1 MLSVVHLAPPHAG
14 ADLRALGKASLEV
27 LSRRPGFVRGSLGRA
42 TDDADAWVLVTEW
55 DTVGSYRRAL
65 GNAEVK
71 MTATPLFYLADGAVS
86 GFEQLVTAEPGRVAD
101 GATDL
106 APEPG

>member
-1 MLSVVHLAPPHAG
+1 VLSVVHLRPPTPG
-14 ADLRALGKASLEV
+14 EDLRPLGRASLEV

-42 TDDADAWVLVTEW
+42 TDDAEAWVLVTEW
-55 DTVGSYRRAL
+55 DDVGSYRRAL

-86 GFEQLVTAEPGRVAD
+86 GFEQLVTAGPGTVAD
-101 GATDL
+101 AGTDL
-106 APEPG
+106 AE

>member
-1 MLSVVHLAPPHAG
+1 MLSVVHLTPAAG
-14 ADLRALGKASLEV
+14 TDLRELGRASLAV
-27 LSRRPGFVRGSLGRA
+27 LARRPGFVRGSLGRA

-55 DTVGSYRRAL
+55 DSVGSYRRAL

-86 GFEQLVTAEPGRVAD
+86 GFEQLVTAGPD
-101 GATDL
+101 GIAEGVTDL
-106 APEPG
+106 APGQG

>member
-1 MLSVVHLAPPHAG
+1 MLSVVHLTPPEPG
-14 ADLRALGKASLEV
+14 TDLRTLGRASLEV
-27 LSRRPGFVRGSLGRA
+27 LARRPGFVRGSVGRA

-55 DTVGSYRRAL
+55 DTVGAYRRAL

-86 GFEQLVTAEPGRVAD
+86 GFEQLVTADPGRVTD
-101 GATDL
+101 GVTDL
-106 APEPG
+106 AAE

>member
-1 MLSVVHLAPPHAG
+1 MLSLVHLAPPEPG
-14 ADLRALGKASLEV
+14 ADLRSLGRASLEV
-27 LSRRPGFVRGSLGRA
+27 LARRPGFVRGSLGRA

-86 GFEQLVTAEPGRVAD
+86 GFEQLVTAEPGVVAD
-101 GATDL
+101 GVTDL
-106 APEPG
+106 AE

>member
-1 MLSVVHLAPPHAG
+1 MLSVVHLTPAAG
-14 ADLRALGKASLEV
+14 TDLRGLGRASLEV
-27 LSRRPGFVRGSLGRA
+27 LAGRPGFVRGSLGRA

-86 GFEQLVTAEPGRVAD
+86 GFEQLVTADPGGVAD
-101 GATDL
+101 RVTDL
-106 APEPG
+106 AYEEA